1 VPSSIDLLCT
11 ASLDDELL
19 SRDYSTM
26 REMRELP
33 DEKPT
38 TNLRGI
44 VSMLAAVGSFAL
56 MDAGLKRLAADYSP
70 MQVTFLRAVAS
81 LPFLLVAAGWSR
93 QWAQLAMRRPVLHLL
108 RGVLGVI
115 MLSTFVYAVSQ
126 LSLANT
132 YAVYLCAPLL
142 VTALSVP
149 LLGDR
154 VTTRRWVAIAIGLC
168 GALIVLRPGGDGF
181 VSVAGLAAVLSMVC
195 YSASGITIRILGRT
209 DSNRSMVF
217 WFLLFLA
224 LGSGV
229 FAWRDWSPVAA
240 DDVLV
245 LAFIGLSGAL
255 GQHFITDAFRR
266 APPSVVAP
274 FEYTALLWAFGL
286 DWMFWR
292 ILPTGAVI
300 AGGAVVIASGLYII
314 ADERRGR

>member
-1 VPSSIDLLCT
+1 M
-11 ASLDDELL
+11 
-19 SRDYSTM
+19 RDMTSGH
-26 REMRELP
+26 
-33 DEKPT
+33 PT

-56 MDAGLKRLAADYSP
+56 MDAGLKRLAADYPP

-81 LPFLLVAAGWSR
+81 LPFLLIAAGWTR
-93 QWAQLAMRRPVLHLL
+93 QWGDLVMRRPWLHLL

-115 MLSTFVYAVSQ
+115 MLSTFVYAVSE

-154 VTTRRWVAIAIGLC
+154 VTLRRWIAIAIGLC

-181 VSVAGLAAVLSMVC
+181 VSLAGLAALLSMVC

-217 WFLLFLA
+217 WFLSFLA
-224 LGSGV
+224 LGAGV
-229 FAWRDWSPVAA
+229 FAWRDWSPVATA
-240 DDVLV
+240 DVLV

-286 DWMFWR
+286 DWVFWQ

-300 AGGAVVIASGLYII
+300 AGGAIVIASGLYII
-314 ADERRGR
+314 ADERRVPSPD